1 MSECVIAVQQLDK
14 SQNSRKAEV
23 FRPHQEW
30 LSMKENSPKMTKHN
44 LWKNKTKKGFAQ
56 RGKAKNWE
64 LGFGEWERKKLKAM
78 YDSKGKQS
86 KILLQSTKDIKPS
99 FHVII
104 ESEVSLSLSLYLDF
118 SCLFFSLFIA
128 FCGFICQQDNPEM
141 CDKKKTR
148 TEKQKNPE
156 TERSFSSLSFPFD
169 L

>member
-1 MSECVIAVQQLDK
+1 
-14 SQNSRKAEV
+14 
-23 FRPHQEW
+23 
-30 LSMKENSPKMTKHN
+30 
-44 LWKNKTKKGFAQ
+44 
-56 RGKAKNWE
+56 
-64 LGFGEWERKKLKAM
+64 M

-141 CDKKKTR
+141 CDKKKNKNR
-148 TEKQKNPE
+148 KTEKPRNRKV
-156 TERSFSSLSFPFD
+156 FL
-169 L
+169 

>member
-1 MSECVIAVQQLDK
+1 
-14 SQNSRKAEV
+14 
-23 FRPHQEW
+23 
-30 LSMKENSPKMTKHN
+30 
-44 LWKNKTKKGFAQ
+44 
-56 RGKAKNWE
+56 
-64 LGFGEWERKKLKAM
+64 M

-104 ESEVSLSLSLYLDF
+104 ESVVSLSLSLSRL
-118 SCLFFSLFIA
+118 SCFFFSLFIA

-141 CDKKKTR
+141 SDKKKTR

-156 TERSFSSLSFPFD
+156 TERSFSSLSSFLAISKNSIFNARITQYPRF

>member
-1 MSECVIAVQQLDK
+1 
-14 SQNSRKAEV
+14 
-23 FRPHQEW
+23 
-30 LSMKENSPKMTKHN
+30 
-44 LWKNKTKKGFAQ
+44 
-56 RGKAKNWE
+56 
-64 LGFGEWERKKLKAM
+64 M